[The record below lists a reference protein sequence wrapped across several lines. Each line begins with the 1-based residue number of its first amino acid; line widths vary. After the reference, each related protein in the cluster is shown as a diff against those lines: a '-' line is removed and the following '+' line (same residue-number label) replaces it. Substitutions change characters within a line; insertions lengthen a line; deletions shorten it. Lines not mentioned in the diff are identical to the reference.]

1 MMMAKRQSRI
11 PALALLLVVL
21 PVVPLGGAGAGA
33 GASSSTPESANV
45 TCSFSNP
52 GYSGWCRATAAIPKG
67 KTGQSVCEGVL
78 ACLNDTH
85 CAKPYC
91 EATTTRSGWKLEK
104 VEPAAKP

>member
-1 MMMAKRQSRI
+1 MMMAKRQFGI
-11 PALALLLVVL
+11 LALALLFVALLVV
-21 PVVPLGGAGAGA
+21 PRAGA
-33 GASSSTPESANV
+33 GASSSTPETSANV

-52 GYSGWCRATAAIPKG
+52 SYSGWCRATVAIPKG

>member
-52 GYSGWCRATAAIPKG
+52 SYSGWCRATAAVPKG